1 MKLSMTL
8 SLPRHTSTVTC
19 SRAVIGI
26 LLSVAGTTAE
36 CRDELAVI
44 MTEACTNAVVHSAPD
59 SEVDISVIVEDR
71 QCVLEIGNRGDTVGR
86 KITRQPDDPLRIGGR
101 GLPLMATLADTVA
114 FLPAAPGHV
123 RLRVTKHLP
132 LGPTSPDR

>member
-1 MKLSMTL
+1 VNLRMTL

-36 CRDELAVI
+36 CCDELAVI

-59 SEVDISVIVEDR
+59 SEVDISVTVEDR
-71 QCVLEIGNRGDTVGR
+71 QCVLEIGNRGDTFAV
-86 KITRQPDDPLRIGGR
+86 KPTHQSDDPLRIGGR

-123 RLRVTKHLP
+123 RLRVTKFLP
-132 LGPTSPDR
+132 DPASPDR

>member
-1 MKLSMTL
+1 VNLSLTL

-44 MTEACTNAVVHSAPD
+44 MTEACTNAVVHSVPD

-71 QCVLEIGNRGDTVGR
+71 QCVLEIGNRGDTVGM
-86 KITRQPDDPLRIGGR
+86 KITGQPGDPLRIGGR
-101 GLPLMATLADTVA
+101 GLPLIATLADTVA
-114 FLPAAPGHV
+114 FLPAAPGRV

-132 LGPTSPDR
+132 PGPASPDR

>member
-1 MKLSMTL
+1 MKLGMTL

-36 CRDELAVI
+36 CCDELAVI
-44 MTEACTNAVVHSAPD
+44 MTEACTNAVVHSEPG
-59 SEVDISVIVEDR
+59 SVVDISVTVEDR
-71 QCVLEIGNRGDTVGR
+71 QCVMEIGNRGNTVGT
-86 KITRQPDDPLRIGGR
+86 KITRRPDDPLGIGGR

-114 FLPAAPGHV
+114 FLPAAPGRV
-123 RLRVTKHLP
+123 RLRITKHLP
-132 LGPTSPDR
+132 PGPTSPDR